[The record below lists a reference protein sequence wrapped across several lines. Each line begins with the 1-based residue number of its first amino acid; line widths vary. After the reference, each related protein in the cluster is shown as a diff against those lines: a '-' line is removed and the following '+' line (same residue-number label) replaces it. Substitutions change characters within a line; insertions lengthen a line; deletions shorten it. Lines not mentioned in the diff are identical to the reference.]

1 MAATAR
7 SGRLT
12 LSDPSVKELAQ
23 ASCAHER
30 YDALPKLQGSDNWP
44 EWSDALQHAALLA
57 GTDAILNGE
66 SRHPISLEGKQCT
79 LSEWNEHIK
88 RTAVWRCRNESLL
101 KAMRNASG
109 SSVDLSEFGG
119 LDARKTY
126 LGLKSKYRISDCQR
140 AFKLFSEDL
149 MVVYE
154 FDSSPRDIALQ
165 LQHVFN
171 QYNDLVGHNVEQR
184 LPENFLKLAFLDS
197 LTTEYHDWRKTLL
210 KDRNV
215 LALDQGSTLTF
226 NELVN
231 LVIVEQTRLLKKKT
245 THHAPPVTSSQQ
257 PVKRNISEVDEPAQ
271 QEPHEYCS
279 LHGSATHTNQ
289 TCRTLN
295 PQLRPKDWRPSREDR
310 WLLRQ
315 HPEMRN
321 HHSSSGFVDELGS
334 SLEGQCDNEIGAGP
348 ELPIDGR
355 DETSAMDS
363 HDTNG
368 KQNREHPPQ
377 ALTHNGSWEQRS
389 AAHSAEVQA
398 QIETVTRAVG
408 VVAGKRFGKKRRR
421 RAPPRGDLSGKW
433 LLYDKSYV
441 PGPAGFHE
449 IELWE
454 TTSNKTKQNHPK
466 SQQYS
471 GRLTIGPRENPETF
485 SIFRFSPNPKVTG
498 RPLSIRFK
506 RPDHNDIRGEMTFWG
521 NGKMLAMVPAPCI
534 DSSGTISSF
543 RFAGIHSGPSS
554 GLPHANGDTDMAS
567 GDESSDEG
575 SDHDGS
581 DHVERN
587 DSDSSD
593 DDEDIGHQEDHGS
606 MARAGPEES
615 YDRIIRADSLPGVN
629 VKVEEDDS
637 DVDMNAADYST
648 AAAIEAD
655 ETDSGNSKDEWADDI
670 ATTIDTV
677 QKQED
682 LVGQGLILP
691 LHHIGGEWYFHS
703 PKYNA
708 GIAGGISLSFST
720 REDHDASEQ
729 VCAPGHCKPTSGQS
743 KSQPRQ
749 SHYCGELLLKAEEG
763 KPDFSCLIRQFDVPE
778 QTSSNHV
785 TILLFNRGNH
795 DKICMHAW
803 FFGNSTM
810 RIELPTSMIPS
821 YRGQDAWITF
831 SGLKSGWPR
840 GAR

>member
-1 MAATAR
+1 MTATAR

-12 LSDPSVKELAQ
+12 LSDPSIKELAQ

-44 EWSDALQHAALLA
+44 EWSDALQHAALMA

-79 LSEWNEHIK
+79 LSEWNENVK

-109 SSVDLSEFGG
+109 SGVDLSEFGG
-119 LDARKTY
+119 LDARRTY
-126 LGLKSKYRISDCQR
+126 LGLKSRYRVSDCQR

-154 FDSSPRDIALQ
+154 FDSSPKDIALQ

-210 KDRNV
+210 KDRSV
-215 LALDQGSTLTF
+215 LALDQGSSLTF
-226 NELVN
+226 NELVD
-231 LVIVEQTRLLKKKT
+231 LVIVEQTRLLQTKT
-245 THHAPPVTSSQQ
+245 THHAPPATSSQQ
-257 PVKRNISEVDEPAQ
+257 PVKRSISEVDEPAQ

-334 SLEGQCDNEIGAGP
+334 SLEGQCDNETGAGP
-348 ELPIDGR
+348 ELPIDDR
-355 DETSAMDS
+355 DKTYAMDP

-377 ALTHNGSWEQRS
+377 ALTHNGSWEQRA

-398 QIETVTRAVG
+398 QIEAVTRAVG
-408 VVAGKRFGKKRRR
+408 AVGSKAFGKKRLRGG
-421 RAPPRGDLSGKW
+421 PPRGDLSGKW
-433 LLYDKSYV
+433 LLYDKNHD

-454 TTSNKTKQNHPK
+454 STTDKSKQTHPK

-471 GRLTIGPRENPETF
+471 GRLTIGPRGNPKTF
-485 SIFRFSPNPKVTG
+485 GTYRFSPNPKVTG
-498 RPLSIRFK
+498 LPLPIPFQR
-506 RPDHNDIRGEMTFWG
+506 NDIRGEMTFWG
-521 NGKMLAMVPAPCI
+521 NGKMLVTVRAPCI
-534 DSSGTISSF
+534 DSSGTVSSF
-543 RFAGIHSGPSS
+543 SFAGIHSGPLS
-554 GLPHANGDTDMAS
+554 GLPHANGDADMAS
-567 GDESSDEG
+567 DDESSDVG

-581 DHVERN
+581 DYAERN
-587 DSDSSD
+587 DNDGS
-593 DDEDIGHQEDHGS
+593 DDEDIGHQKGHDS
-606 MARAGPEES
+606 MARAGKHAKGGRTTPPSRHQLHTGPEES
-615 YDRIIRADSLPGVN
+615 YDRIIRADSLPGVD
-629 VKVEEDDS
+629 VKVEEDDP
-637 DVDMNAADYST
+637 DVNMNAADYST
-648 AAAIEAD
+648 AKAIEA
-655 ETDSGNSKDEWADDI
+655 EKTDSGNSKDEWADEI

-677 QKQED
+677 QKQER
-682 LVGQGLILP
+682 LVGQGEIVP
-691 LHHIGGEWYFHS
+691 LHDLSGEW
-703 PKYNA
+703 
-708 GIAGGISLSFST
+708 
-720 REDHDASEQ
+720 
-729 VCAPGHCKPTSGQS
+729 
-743 KSQPRQ
+743 
-749 SHYCGELLLKAEEG
+749 
-763 KPDFSCLIRQFDVPE
+763 QFDVPE

-785 TILLFNRGNH
+785 TILLVNRDNL
-795 DKICMHAW
+795 DKISEM
-803 FFGNSTM
+803 SV
-810 RIELPTSMIPS
+810 PTRSSFQGLHEITPDATP
-821 YRGQDAWITF
+821 YRYTQQTCNEEPYKKIG
-831 SGLKSGWPR
+831 
-840 GAR
+840 